1 MRFALAPRSSM
12 AAAAAVATASHMP
25 PAKAAAVATAKAA
38 RVPAAESAWM
48 AESVMVLP
56 GMVVGEIRPIPSSI
70 DRPSIGVGSIAI
82 ASIAVVAIA
91 RSTSAHRE
99 AEQGQYQP
107 LL

>member
-1 MRFALAPRSSM
+1 M
-12 AAAAAVATASHMP
+12 AAAAAVATAPHMP

-56 GMVVGEIRPIPSSI
+56 GMVVGEIRPVPSSI

-82 ASIAVVAIA
+82 ASIAIVAIA
-91 RSTSAHRE
+91 RFATSARRG
-99 AEQGQYQP
+99 AEQAQYQR
-107 LL
+107 

>member
-56 GMVVGEIRPIPSSI
+56 GMVIGEIRPVPSSI

-91 RSTSAHRE
+91 RFATSARRE
-99 AEQGQYQP
+99 AEQAQYQR
-107 LL
+107 